1 MKNVS
6 TLEPDKILEEA
17 HRNSRKIVED
27 LRFLLF
33 YKKIVNGRGLDFQ
46 RLREYF
52 PGDDISRVDWNSLAR
67 TGDLYTKVF
76 REDRVVDVVFLVDLS
91 DSMTV
96 GSTEFLKNEYASI
109 LVTTL
114 ADAAVETGDKAGV
127 IGFSDERK
135 FSLKASAEEE
145 VPYEAAKALSR
156 PKVFGGEMD
165 WEEASESIFQE
176 VPSDT
181 FLFIVSD
188 FVSPG
193 EELKDFL
200 KRCDEELLG
209 YFCLM
214 VRDPLDSELPEGVG
228 KAYLS
233 HPSTGEV
240 QLVDV
245 DDVREEYNSRA
256 RQNEAELKMEVES
269 SGNYFLKTLTDRN
282 FVSEMAGF
290 LDRKVRKWR

>member
-6 TLEPDKILEEA
+6 TLQTDKILEEA
-17 HRNSRKIVED
+17 HRNSRRIVED

-33 YKKIVNGRGLDFQ
+33 YKKIVNGRGLSLQ

-52 PGDDISRVDWNSLAR
+52 PSEDISRADRNSLAR
-67 TGDLYTKVF
+67 TGDLYTNDF
-76 REDRVVDVVFLVDLS
+76 REDSMVDVIFLVDLS

-96 GSTEFLKNEYASI
+96 GSTEFQKNEYTSI

-114 ADAAVETGDKAGV
+114 ADAAVESGHRAGV

-135 FSLKASAEEE
+135 FSLKASAEDE
-145 VPYEAAKALSR
+145 VPYEAAKELSR
-156 PKVFGGEMD
+156 PEVFGGKMD
-165 WEEASESIFQE
+165 WEETSKSIFQGIS
-176 VPSDT
+176 SDT

-188 FVSPG
+188 FVNPG
-193 EELKDFL
+193 EELRDFL
-200 KRCDEELLG
+200 ERCDEEILG
-209 YFCLM
+209 YFCFM
-214 VRDPLDSELPEGVG
+214 VRDPLDSKLPEGIG

-233 HPSTGEV
+233 HPTTGEV

-245 DDVREEYNSRA
+245 DDVREEYNTRA
-256 RQNEAELKMEVES
+256 RQNEAELKSEVES

-290 LDRKVRKWR
+290 LDRKVRKWS